1 MKNNKKGS
9 GSKEDLKNILY
20 RGKTLKIVYFVG
32 VVFYAMFVFYMVGE
46 ANKLGLSEEEIA
58 KQQKINE
65 FVAEQMEDGHIG
77 GEEKLILEEYKNE
90 ISTYDFES
98 YKQETGDFYVYF
110 YSPYCPYCAEV
121 GETIVD
127 VLGDKGVNFVV
138 VDVNKK
144 REFQERENAS
154 TLPKVVRY
162 ENGEYVDEIV

>member
-1 MKNNKKGS
+1 
-9 GSKEDLKNILY
+9 
-20 RGKTLKIVYFVG
+20 
-32 VVFYAMFVFYMVGE
+32 VFYMVGE

-90 ISTYDFES
+90 ISTYEFES
-98 YKQETGDFYVYF
+98 YKQETRDYYVYF
-110 YSPYCPYCAEV
+110 YSSYCPYCAEV

-162 ENGEYVDEIV
+162 ENGEYVDEIVGANVKEDYEEFVTRDKKDGKDGIGKKDNKE